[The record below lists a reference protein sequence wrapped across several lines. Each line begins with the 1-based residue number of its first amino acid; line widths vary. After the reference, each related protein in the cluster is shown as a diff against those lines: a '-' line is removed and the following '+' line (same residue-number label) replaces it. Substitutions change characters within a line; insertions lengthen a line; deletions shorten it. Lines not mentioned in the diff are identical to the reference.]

1 MPYAPALRAGLLPA
15 LLCLQCLLAGAAPA
29 GWGWDEE
36 GEQGVPSRPMTTWYR
51 AIMDDVARSFPGRE
65 LDPMVII
72 RVGEQ
77 RLYLIRHGIPFQHYP
92 VSTSRHGTGN
102 RDGSFRT
109 PLGVHQVRRK
119 IGADAPPGTVFR
131 GRRST
136 GEIARILTNGERSPD
151 DNITSRILWL
161 DGLEQ
166 GVNRGEDVDSFQ
178 RFIYIHGT
186 DEEGLV
192 GRPASDGC
200 VRMTNQGVIDLFDEV
215 PERTVVVIV
224 D

>member
-1 MPYAPALRAGLLPA
+1 MPCVPALRAGLLPV
-15 LLCLQCLLAGAAPA
+15 LFCLQCLLAGGALA

-36 GEQGVPSRPMTTWYR
+36 GEEGVPSKPMTSWYR
-51 AIMDDVARSFPGRE
+51 AIMNDVARSFPGRE

-72 RVGEQ
+72 RVAEQ
-77 RLYLIRHGIPFQHYP
+77 RLYLIRHGILFQHYP

-119 IGADAPPGTVFR
+119 IGAGAPLGTVFR
-131 GRRST
+131 GRRDT

-161 DGLEQ
+161 DGLEK

-200 VRMTNQGVIDLFDEV
+200 VRMTNQAVVDLFEQV